1 MDIFPEI
8 NRALVFFIC
17 KNIVV
22 GPKSACYNKFINDKM
37 ISINPN
43 DIMKNYVTF
52 QNILAK
58 IK

>member
-37 ISINPN
+37 IS
-43 DIMKNYVTF
+43 K
-52 QNILAK
+52 
-58 IK
+58 